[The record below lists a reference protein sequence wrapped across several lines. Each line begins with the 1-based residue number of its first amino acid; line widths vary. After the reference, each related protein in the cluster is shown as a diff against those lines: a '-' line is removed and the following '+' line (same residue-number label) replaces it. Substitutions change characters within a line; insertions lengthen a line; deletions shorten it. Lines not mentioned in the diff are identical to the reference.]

1 MKSFPGSQLPEDA
14 GTENRNEKPKSKS
27 RRLLLKMMGL
37 GAGVSAGT
45 TVRAGN
51 TGLAK
56 TLIEASGLFA
66 DNVSITLYRP
76 QDLLEI
82 ELVFVG
88 FQKSADN
95 KSLTRTGSQN
105 FLVVN
110 LQPQSIAEQAYEE
123 SGGSGEANFS
133 NKNNPAIKGNE
144 KPAMSNESLSFP
156 AKTYLSGKSRL
167 VFEIP
172 SSISSIPLTAKDLLG
187 WDQYKPV
194 VNKRATVATM
204 MPAFNIQDNLGDY
217 NNILIKD
224 VKVADPK
231 VNQPVN
237 TNQPVINNQPAI
249 RQNQNIRVNPA
260 VRDTARQVQVN
271 RDIRAATKDE
281 QQVISAREAPKEIIR
296 VQDAGLAS
304 AVLNLKIGK
313 TPRPIDNDETSIEM
327 PYRLF
332 ISPNQYAAWYHEFKL
347 KLREDLE
354 TAAVKT
360 YELWHSRLTCKN
372 CDGEKDMTDATKSLK
387 SVRALWGVDINGD
400 YKNKPTR
407 NDVFKTSL
415 YNDDRHCIVH
425 ESSNW
430 GIAKFTPKP
439 VQVHNLMLSTLG
451 AWFDAEMLVNRKELE
466 NAGIIGNL
474 NLLKWKHIATL
485 ARDHYVEV
493 VYAGNMLPFG
503 HEASL
508 VRITERKPQQ
518 GYAVNRQRYFIVIN
532 EEEKKYNPYNPN
544 NGNFKSFNFSTIKF
558 ITTATPTID
567 PPARYCSE
575 IDDPQNDHQFVPKV
589 GGKEFLFKIIGYDLE
604 GNEVDFEMPLVF
616 VSTDITYTDTGGYN
630 LVNIGKLNN
639 CYNSK
644 TIIANKINFRNQ
656 KMALTR
662 SHTDGDTLFEVQS
675 ITFYSHGTVDES
687 PGFRPQC
694 KELEIFISAV
704 ENITGKR
711 SAQQVELVDDELN
724 KTEAQ
729 RSNKGKVFA
738 RLIDVASVDF
748 NGSGNKTGGSLSPN
762 FSITGLSKTFGA
774 VGGDLNQLKAMN
786 FDPAKFFDSSAK
798 LFGVIE
804 LGKIIKAV
812 SNAAAIIN
820 GESVQSPIPALK
832 NIETKEAHITQYV
845 WNAASLVPFNF
856 GFVKFQPGSD
866 APGKIKIETS
876 LYRYKDP
883 AKQNALMVNSYIDD
897 FAVEIAGVAAVD
909 FKRVGFTTGSN
920 AKADFTVD
928 MAKQPLRFLGALSFV
943 NDLQKFIPAD
953 GFSDP
958 PFLDI
963 STSGVTTG
971 FTLSLPDI
979 QLGAFTLR
987 HVSLGAAVHLPFTG
1001 GPLTLRF
1008 NFCEKQQPFTLTV
1021 SALGGGGFFAIE
1033 FDMKGLRSLE
1043 AALEFG
1049 AAASINLGVAS
1060 GAVSI
1065 MGGIY
1070 FKMMVV
1076 DGENEYELQGYVR
1089 INGALSVLGLITVSV
1104 EFLLA
1109 LTAEIKKVAGEDK
1122 VSRVWGEASL
1132 KIKIEIFMFSKTVSV
1147 RTQREFAGAGADPT
1161 FTMMISDKDW
1171 EQYCDSF
1178 AA

>member
-1 MKSFPGSQLPEDA
+1 MNKTSNQ
-14 GTENRNEKPKSKS
+14 ENNQVISLFSENNQPLSKS
-27 RRLLLKMMGL
+27 RRLLLKLMGL
-37 GAGVSAGT
+37 GAGITAGK
-45 TVRAGN
+45 TVRAADKD
-51 TGLAK
+51 LAQ
-56 TLIEASGLFA
+56 TLIHAANYFA
-66 DNVSITLYRP
+66 DTVSVSLYRP
-76 QDLLEI
+76 QDLLELQ
-82 ELVFVG
+82 LVFTG
-88 FQKSADN
+88 FQKSSDS
-95 KSLTRTGSQN
+95 KSLTRTGSPN
-105 FLVVN
+105 YLVVH
-110 LQPQSIAEQAYEE
+110 LQPQSIAEQAFEE
-123 SGGSGEANFS
+123 GGGGGEASFS
-133 NKNNPAIKGNE
+133 NNNDPKLKGNE
-144 KPAMSNESLSFP
+144 KASIGNESLSFP

-172 SSISSIPLTAKDLLG
+172 SSLNTIPLTAKDLLN
-187 WDQYKPV
+187 WDSYKPV
-194 VNKRATVATM
+194 VNKRATTALAT
-204 MPAFNIQDNLGDY
+204 PVFNVQDEIGQY

-224 VKVADPK
+224 VKVTEPK
-231 VNQPVN
+231 ITQPAN
-237 TNQPVINNQPAI
+237 NNPPATNHPALRTNPNIRLNQPAK
-249 RQNQNIRVNPA
+249 
-260 VRDTARQVQVN
+260 DTARQVQVN

-281 QQVISAREAPKEIIR
+281 QKVITAREAPKEITR
-296 VQDAGLAS
+296 NDNTGLAA
-304 AVLNLKIGK
+304 AVQHLKIGK
-313 TPRPIDNDETSIEM
+313 TPRPVDNDETSIEF

-332 ISPNQYAAWYHEFKL
+332 ISPNQHAAWYHEFKL
-347 KLREDLE
+347 KPREDLE

-360 YELWHSRLTCKN
+360 YELWHSRLACKN
-372 CDGEKDMTDATKSLK
+372 CDGEKDLTDATKSLK

-400 YKNKPTR
+400 YKEKPVR
-407 NDVFKTSL
+407 NSSFKTSL

-430 GIAKFTPKP
+430 AIPKFTPKP
-439 VQVHNLMLSTLG
+439 VQVHNLMLSVLG
-451 AWFDAEMLVNRKELE
+451 AWFDAEMLVKRKELE
-466 NAGIIGNL
+466 NAGIIGSL

-518 GYAVNRQRYFIVIN
+518 GFAVNRQRYFIVIN
-532 EEEKKYNPYNPN
+532 EEEKKYNPYNPS

-558 ITTATPTID
+558 ATTATPTID
-567 PPARYCSE
+567 PPSRFCSDV
-575 IDDPQNDHQFVPKV
+575 DDPQNDHQFVPKV
-589 GGKEFLFKIIGYDLE
+589 GGKEFLFKLIGYDLE

-616 VSTDITYTDTGGYN
+616 VTTDVTYTDTGAYN
-630 LVNIGKLNN
+630 LANIGKLNT
-639 CYNSK
+639 CYNTK
-644 TIIANKINFRNQ
+644 KIIANKIGFRNQ

-662 SHTDGDTLFEVQS
+662 SHTAGDTMFEVQS
-675 ITFYSHGTVDES
+675 ITFYSHGTVDEA

-711 SAQQVELVDDELN
+711 AAQRIELVDDELN
-724 KTEAQ
+724 KSEAQ

-738 RLIDVASVDF
+738 KLIDAAKVDF

-774 VGGDLNQLKAMN
+774 VGGDINQLKGMN

-812 SNAAAIIN
+812 NSAAAFVN

-832 NIETKEAHITQYV
+832 NIETKDALITQYV
-845 WNAASLVPFNF
+845 WNAASLAAFNF
-856 GFVKFQPGSD
+856 GFVKFNPKSGE
-866 APGKIKIETS
+866 AGKIKIETS

-883 AKQNALMVNSYIDD
+883 AKQNALLVNSHIDD
-897 FAVEIAGVAAVD
+897 FAVEIAGLAAVD

-920 AKADFTVD
+920 AKIDFTVD
-928 MAKQPLRFLGALSFV
+928 MAKQPLRFLGALTFV

-963 STSGVTTG
+963 TTSGVTSG
-971 FTLSLPDI
+971 FTLALPDI

-987 HVSLGAAVHLPFTG
+987 NVNLGAAVHLPFTG

-1008 NFCEKQQPFTLTV
+1008 SFCEKQQPFTLTV

-1076 DGENEYELQGYVR
+1076 DGANQYELQGYVR

-1132 KIKIEIFMFSKTVSV
+1132 KVKIEIFMFSKTVSI